1 MYKILLL
8 GLTALMIVG
17 LAAGCGVPNTENTQ
31 QAPTI
36 EPTAKTEPAQNA
48 QPDGTSEP
56 SEPESAPYDF
66 EWIDIDGNVHR
77 MSDYR
82 GKPVYLR
89 IWGSWCGVCVQ
100 SLPALDAL
108 SAEAED
114 FYVLTVVPKVMNEKS
129 REDFTVWFKERGHD
143 NILVM
148 YDEKAQ
154 VMNDFGVSAFP
165 TQIMFDANGVAIYGA
180 VGEMDK
186 TLLYDTMKKI
196 ADGTAG

>member
-8 GLTALMIVG
+8 CLTALLIVG
-17 LAAGCGVPNTENTQ
+17 LAAGCGVSNTENTQ
-31 QAPTI
+31 AQT
-36 EPTAKTEPAQNA
+36 TEPAAKAEPA
-48 QPDGTSEP
+48 QTAEPDRTSEP
-56 SEPESAPYDF
+56 TEPEAAPYDF
-66 EWIDIDGNVHR
+66 EWTDIDGNVHR
-77 MSDYR
+77 MSDYK

-100 SLPALDAL
+100 SLPSLDAL

-114 FYVLTVVPKVMNEKS
+114 FYVLTVVPKVMGEKS
-129 REDFTVWFKERGHD
+129 REDFTAWFKELGHD
-143 NILVM
+143 NIMVM

-186 TLLYDTMKKI
+186 TLLFDTMKKI